1 MVALST
7 TLATNALVE
16 GTGRPACL
24 VTIGFEAGAL
34 DRGGL
39 RDAIGSDAVIVVGGG
54 HTSHGEEVEPLDLDE
69 LAERIDEIADT
80 VDGFAVTAQF
90 STRNAEHELAAAE
103 LIRARTGKPVTCSHV
118 LSAALGC
125 PRRGVTALLNAR
137 LIAMIDELVTTT
149 ATTLADR
156 GVDAPMMIVRGNG
169 SLVSV
174 DFVAQR
180 PVETILSGPAASLVG
195 AAHLA
200 AADDAV
206 IADIGGTTTDIAVV
220 RTNSSSAPRAPSSV
234 AIAPWSR
241 LFSCT
246 PTGWAATARCA
257 SPTGPKV
264 PNSRST
270 PPGRAL
276 SLMAE
281 EHGDVIR
288 RELEAGA

>member
-1 MVALST
+1 MTELRRHALGVDTGGTYTDAVVYDERARRIIAKAKAPTTHDDLAVGIGRAIDAALADAAVDPAGIEMVALST

-24 VTIGFEAGAL
+24 VTIGFEPGAL

-118 LSAALGC
+118 LSAALGG

-156 GVDAPMMIVRGNG
+156 GVD
-169 SLVSV
+169 
-174 DFVAQR
+174 
-180 PVETILSGPAASLVG
+180 
-195 AAHLA
+195 
-200 AADDAV
+200 
-206 IADIGGTTTDIAVV
+206 
-220 RTNSSSAPRAPSSV
+220 
-234 AIAPWSR
+234 
-241 LFSCT
+241 
-246 PTGWAATARCA
+246 
-257 SPTGPKV
+257 
-264 PNSRST
+264 
-270 PPGRAL
+270 
-276 SLMAE
+276 
-281 EHGDVIR
+281 
-288 RELEAGA
+288 